1 MYICNTITETKLIVQ
16 SNPFAMNTKQKIYT
30 NQQVTKTPDTS
41 GSHLAQLIHNYIS
54 IKPRFS
60 SFTLRLALI
69 QPDRWMCI
77 KTCHIPNNC
86 FPATLCLLPDQK
98 EVWISFTDSDDGVPL
113 TLQVTDAPFITRLY
127 VLHLLTQHLQQMELI
142 TGDNFVKGV
151 TAWKKGELN
160 SHTRCVPVSRFL
172 IHAGKMHNGGFRLTV
187 AYEGK
192 SLALVQ
198 NVSQLASNPSFD
210 ALMLKQVIFEKKI
223 YSFKFLPSEGAY
235 HHEKVYPIVSQKLAA
250 HLGLALP
257 YEMNK
262 RKLTTTYNLLE
273 SFAQQYLR
281 NEAFESLF
289 ESNGSWAQVR
299 ASDVFALNRGSVP
312 LVFGESG
319 THTDILNGFK
329 QNGPFRLPDPTQI
342 TVFMIFHEESTEVA
356 RVLYRY
362 LFNQKGFFKVA
373 QTTRLNLT
381 FEQSLNIVFHDKTN
395 AADEIEKALAT
406 KNLQAGRRYYAF
418 YVSPWDKFEP
428 NEQFRRVY
436 FRVKEVMLQRGVALQ
451 VVNHHKIMAKG
462 FQYSIANIAIAMVAK
477 LGGVPWRLATE
488 QKNDLIV
495 GFGAFRSENY
505 RTPYVGASFCFN
517 NLGVFNEFD
526 CFPADEVWNLAGS
539 VRQAIERYTKSHAAF
554 RRLIIH
560 FYKEISYT
568 ELKPIE
574 DMLDRLNYKVPV
586 VVVRISKT
594 LSEFRLAFDPANRLM
609 LPRQGTYVRI
619 GHNDYLLF
627 VNQCTET
634 NREPVS
640 APLPVRLTLKSND
653 AEVLADDALVR
664 ELMQQVYEFSHM
676 YWRSVTQPPLPVT
689 VAYPELLA
697 RIFPWFE
704 KQSLPVFGKEAL
716 WFL

>member
-1 MYICNTITETKLIVQ
+1 
-16 SNPFAMNTKQKIYT
+16 MNTKQNT
-30 NQQVTKTPDTS
+30 HLLQQVTKTPAAT
-41 GSHLAQLIHNYIS
+41 GSPLPQLIQNFITLQ
-54 IKPRFS
+54 PTFS
-60 SFTLRLALI
+60 SFTLRMAVI
-69 QPDRWMCI
+69 QPDRWI
-77 KTCHIPNNC
+77 AVNTSHIPEDS
-86 FPATLCLLPDQK
+86 FPEALHLPPHQD
-98 EVWISFTDSDDGVPL
+98 EVWISFDDSDDGVPV
-113 TLQVTDAPFITRLY
+113 TLQVTDAPYLTRLY
-127 VLHLLTQHLQQMELI
+127 VLHLLTQHLQQMGLI

-172 IHAGKMHNGGFRLTV
+172 IHAGKMHNGEFRLTV

-273 SFAQQYLR
+273 SFAQRYLR
-281 NEAFESLF
+281 NKEFESHF
-289 ESNGSWAQVR
+289 KSSGSWAKVR
-299 ASDVFALNRGSVP
+299 ASDVFALDRGSVP

-329 QNGPFRLPDPTQI
+329 QNGPHRLPNPTQI

-356 RVLYRY
+356 SVLYEY
-362 LFNQKGFFKVA
+362 LFRDKGFFRVA
-373 QTTRLNLT
+373 KRTKLNLRYDS
-381 FEQSLNIVFHDKTN
+381 SLNITFHDKTN
-395 AADEIEKALAT
+395 AAVEIENALAT
-406 KNLQAGRRYYAF
+406 KNLQAGRRYFAF
-418 YVSPWDKFEP
+418 YVSLWDKFEP
-428 NEQFRRVY
+428 NEQLRRIY
-436 FRVKEVMLQRGVALQ
+436 FRVKEVMLQREVALQ
-451 VVNHHKIMAKG
+451 VVNHHKIMAQG

-477 LGGVPWRLATE
+477 LGGIPWRLATE

-505 RTPYVGASFCFN
+505 RTPYVGASFSFN

-539 VRQAIERYTKSHAAF
+539 IRQAIERYTESHASF

-560 FYKEISYT
+560 FYKEISYK

-574 DMLDRLNYKVPV
+574 DMLNKLNYKVPV
-586 VVVRISKT
+586 VVVGISKT

-704 KQSLPVFGKEAL
+704 KQSLLPFGREAL